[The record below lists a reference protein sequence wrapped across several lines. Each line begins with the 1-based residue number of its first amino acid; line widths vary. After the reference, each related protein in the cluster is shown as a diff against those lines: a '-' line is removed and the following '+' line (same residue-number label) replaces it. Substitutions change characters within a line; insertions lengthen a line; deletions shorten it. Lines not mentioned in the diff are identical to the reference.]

1 MLTSSSRLRYYYE
14 NILRQDLL
22 LKLNYANIMQVPRL
36 CKINILSKATSYSI
50 KSVSLALEIICGQM
64 KEDSRHGVLNTTHR
78 SSQKNFL
85 ALRAKK
91 KGALGGFSDGLRS
104 VRTSLRS
111 TSLMYNF
118 LEKLITIISFYDYTL
133 QIEANTIQ
141 ITLGTQVRLFPEIQN
156 HFEFFESF
164 QNLQVIIVTSALTE
178 NETQLLWTG
187 LNQKEI

>member
-1 MLTSSSRLRYYYE
+1 
-14 NILRQDLL
+14 
-22 LKLNYANIMQVPRL
+22 
-36 CKINILSKATSYSI
+36 
-50 KSVSLALEIICGQM
+50 M
-64 KEDSRHGVLNTTHR
+64 KEDSRHGVLSSTHR

-91 KGALGGFSDGLRS
+91 RKGTLGGFSDGLRS

-111 TSLMYNF
+111 PSLMYNF

-187 LNQKEI
+187 LLQKEI